1 MFERLRRL
9 LLEKLNSDV
18 TEEERTKVLAESVAT
33 LFNTIGKED
42 ILRQEKGVLYFGNTM
57 LSPEQIKRLRGE
69 AQAFKNMQLFKVL
82 DNEVRYHA
90 NKKAMEAVNLDQLT
104 AAKMIQY
111 TWDVLKSRL
120 EI

>member
-9 LLEKLNSDV
+9 LLEKLNGYAM
-18 TEEERTKVLAESVAT
+18 EEDRTKVLAESVAT

-42 ILRQEKGVLYFGNTM
+42 TLHQEGGALFFGNTM
-57 LSPEQIKRLRGE
+57 LGPEQVKRLRGE
-69 AQAFKNMQLFKVL
+69 AQAFKNMQLYKIL